1 MWRGLGLTSPLG
13 SAKERRSRTSYDMEV
28 DCMPTRHRS
37 AWRRSRTARIAVPI
51 AIPVALAVAIGAIV
65 AATDGFDAH
74 VNSAALANCAS
85 PGAVASAA
93 AGSSAAPSPAPCPSG
108 ASAATS
114 SAPAAPAV
122 NPETGRP
129 GIATNPVDPAG
140 DAISLTQTAAE
151 AANSLNCTLTV
162 PANPLSAAGLATAW
176 QLGDGCTMTNA
187 SEEAF
192 VEATILAPNG
202 KVQIYDPLVVT
213 QGTTAAVAP
222 KAPTIAG
229 GSQVIIDV
237 GFNGNNLVLQGAG

>member
-1 MWRGLGLTSPLG
+1 
-13 SAKERRSRTSYDMEV
+13 MEV

-37 AWRRSRTARIAVPI
+37 AWRRSRTARIAVPV
-51 AIPVALAVAIGAIV
+51 AIPVALAVAVGAIV
-65 AATDGFDAH
+65 AATDGFDTH
-74 VNSAALANCAS
+74 VDSAALANCAS

-93 AGSSAAPSPAPCPSG
+93 AGSSAPASPAPCPSG
-108 ASAATS
+108 ASAAASAATS
-114 SAPAAPAV
+114 SAAAAAPAV
-122 NPETGRP
+122 NPEAGRP
-129 GIATNPVDPAG
+129 DIATNPVDPAG

-202 KVQIYDPLVVT
+202 RVQIYDPLVVT
-213 QGTTAAVAP
+213 QGTTPAAAP
-222 KAPTIAG
+222 QAPT
-229 GSQVIIDV
+229 
-237 GFNGNNLVLQGAG
+237 